1 MTKSPSFFF
10 LHDLQLVAILYFKKS
25 EFLFVTKVL
34 LKTKGAIYTRGSFT
48 YGTEPP
54 YIVPSPLRPL
64 QTYNSLAPISPAS
77 VTASPAAGRL
87 AAAPLAEALGPPPTR
102 GLDFLFLL

>member
-1 MTKSPSFFF
+1 MTKTPSFFF
-10 LHDLQLVAILYFKKS
+10 LHDLQLAAIWYFKKS
-25 EFLFVTKVL
+25 EFLFVTKVP

-54 YIVPSPLRPL
+54 YTVPSPLPPL
-64 QTYNSLAPISPAS
+64 HTYNSLPPISPAS

-102 GLDFLFLL
+102 GLDLFLL